1 VATVRAR
8 CPRAHPP
15 RLNPTT
21 NLTHHPELGL
31 STTDVNCWI
40 RRLAGRLLQAIVQSR
55 YSNPETLHLS
65 QVPTPVPGDNEV
77 LIRVHA
83 AAASVADVHLLTGKP
98 YLLRFMGYGLLRP
111 KSPIIELSVAGKVE
125 AVGPKVSEWQVG
137 DEVFGELTGGAF
149 AEYVCAPSSKLARKP
164 AKLSFEDVAAIPDSS
179 IAARQGLRDVGGIRS
194 GQHVLIN
201 GASGGVGTYAVQIAK
216 ALGAR
221 VTAVCSQRNAA
232 RSRFLGV
239 DVVIDYN
246 TQDFTKI
253 GCPYDLMLD
262 LVGNRN
268 LAECGSLLQ
277 RGSVYVGSAGQVAG
291 DWFGPLRW
299 MASVMVTLLRS
310 SQKMAVMMA
319 TPSQQD
325 LCTVAKMLEAGR

>member
-1 VATVRAR
+1 
-8 CPRAHPP
+8 
-15 RLNPTT
+15 
-21 NLTHHPELGL
+21 
-31 STTDVNCWI
+31 
-40 RRLAGRLLQAIVQSR
+40 
-55 YSNPETLHLS
+55 
-65 QVPTPVPGDNEV
+65 VPTPVPGDNEV

-149 AEYVCAPSSKLARKP
+149 VEYVCAPSSKLARKP

-268 LAECGSLLQ
+268 LAECGSVLH
-277 RGSVYVGSAGQVAG
+277 RGGV
-291 DWFGPLRW
+291 
-299 MASVMVTLLRS
+299 
-310 SQKMAVMMA
+310 
-319 TPSQQD
+319 
-325 LCTVAKMLEAGR
+325 